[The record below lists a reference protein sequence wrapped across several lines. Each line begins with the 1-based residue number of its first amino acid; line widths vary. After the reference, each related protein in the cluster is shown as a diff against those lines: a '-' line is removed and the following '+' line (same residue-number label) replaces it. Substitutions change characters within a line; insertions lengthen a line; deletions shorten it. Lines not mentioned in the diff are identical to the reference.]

1 MAPLRYGDGEGEGG
15 VQKSLHHLV
24 IRIFLAIFIY
34 ILQIFFE
41 IRHDRFC
48 QKLTNELRSSTPV
61 LFLRLVPVKEV
72 VDVIEAENVVPLSAA
87 KRVKPLEDES
97 VSECIEL
104 AELEKYEAVEL
115 RLRRIAFTNSKSS
128 PMREKR
134 PTRSLT
140 SPCPNSVLGFDSSTC
155 L

>member
-1 MAPLRYGDGEGEGG
+1 M
-15 VQKSLHHLV
+15 
-24 IRIFLAIFIY
+24 
-34 ILQIFFE
+34 E
-41 IRHDRFC
+41 IRRIIVYC
-48 QKLTNELRSSTPV
+48 YKMTSELRSSTPV
-61 LFLRLVPVKEV
+61 LFLRLDPVREV

-87 KRVKPLEDES
+87 NLTKPLEDES

-104 AELEKYEAVEL
+104 AELEKCEAVEL
-115 RLRRIAFTNSKSS
+115 RRRRIAFTNSKSS

-134 PTRSLT
+134 PTRSFT